1 NIIAMASIPDFDPNN
16 YHTYNIENFR
26 NRVISDAYEPGSTFK
41 IIPLAL
47 SLEKNTFSLSDS
59 IYCEEGE
66 FLLSS
71 NKKLHD
77 HEPHAL
83 LSLEDIMAYS
93 SNIGFAK
100 LSDSFNNDDLYK
112 FLKYFGFGTKSFVS
126 LSNESQGI
134 IRNTSNWSKT
144 SKNYISIGQELS
156 ITNLQLALAY
166 SVIAN
171 GGFLVRPNI
180 VKNVMNISTEN
191 MLNKKNYSIRR
202 VISKETADLVMQ
214 SLDKV
219 IEIGTGKELNLDNYK
234 IAGKTGTAQKYIDG
248 EYSNYIAT

>member
-1 NIIAMASIPDFDPNN
+1 MASIPDFDPNN

-100 LSDSFNNDDLYK
+100 LSESFNNDDLYK
-112 FLKYFGFGTKSFVS
+112 FLKYFGFGTKSFIS
-126 LSNESQGI
+126 LNNESQGI

-166 SVIAN
+166 SAIAN

-191 MLNKKNYSIRR
+191 IFNKLLGTVWMVLRHTGITIYRNYCFFWISRIPIPRCCNMYPCLNQMFTHRASM
-202 VISKETADLVMQ
+202 SKSDDHLSCIHV
-214 SLDKV
+214 
-219 IEIGTGKELNLDNYK
+219 
-234 IAGKTGTAQKYIDG
+234 
-248 EYSNYIAT
+248 